1 MGNAIATAVA
11 DTFFGRLEQM
21 MITAALWGIDLCATW
36 WVAVPSLGLYADPQN
51 ITASSTPID
60 AVTHLRALIMPIT
73 AAVAVGGIL
82 WQAIMMVLSRKPAPL
97 VNVLRGLWN
106 TALWAAVGIFGTQLL
121 LTGCDQFSNAVLA
134 AALQSVGNPSL
145 GKRLGAIAVP
155 ASGGGFP
162 EVVVILA
169 ATLALLASLTQA
181 FLMLFRDGSVV
192 ILAALTPLAAAG
204 SFTNVTNGWKNKLL
218 AWQLALIFYKPMA
231 AMVYATAIY
240 VTGENTSTD
249 PRILFVGL
257 AMMVIALVAL
267 PALMKFFNWTIG
279 SLQSSNGGLG
289 MFATAGAAGMHA
301 ASSVLGGFDAGM
313 HARYL
318 ADAFDRPGPASG
330 PGGADPGPGPSGP
343 GGGPDD
349 RDPPSPGPGPTS
361 GPGPG
366 SGGAPGPGGGLKPP
380 AFVGEA
386 GGGKVANITSAG
398 EAPGAAASTTAA
410 APTAAASG
418 ATGSAATAGAA
429 SGAAT
434 GAAAAAG
441 PAGLAV
447 VGATEVVSTV
457 TETATAAANA
467 AANALDDPTKET

>member
-1 MGNAIATAVA
+1 MANAVVTAVA
-11 DTFFGRLEQM
+11 DSFFGRLEQM
-21 MITAALWGIDLCATW
+21 IIAAALWMIDISATW
-36 WVAVPSLGLYADPQN
+36 WVAVPSLSLYADPEN
-51 ITASSTPID
+51 ITASSSPID

-82 WQAIMMVLSRKPAPL
+82 WQAILMVLTRKPAPL

-121 LTGCDQFSNAVLA
+121 LTGCDQFSTAVLS

-145 GKRLGAIAVP
+145 GKRLGALAVP

-162 EVVVILA
+162 EIVVILA
-169 ATLALLASLTQA
+169 ATLAMLASLTQA
-181 FLMLFRDGSVV
+181 FLMLFRDGSVI

-204 SFTNVTNGWKNKLL
+204 SFTNATNGWKNKLL

-249 PRILFVGL
+249 PRVLFVGL

-267 PALMKFFNWTIG
+267 PVLMKFFNWTIG
-279 SLQSSNGGLG
+279 SLQSSNGGIG
-289 MFATAGAAGMHA
+289 MLATAGAAGMHA

-318 ADAFDRPGPASG
+318 ADAFDRAGPASS

-343 GGGPDD
+343 GRSPDD
-349 RDPPSPGPGPTS
+349 RDPPNPGPTS

-380 AFVGEA
+380 TFIGEA
-386 GGGKVANITSAG
+386 GTGKVATITSAG
-398 EAPGAAASTTAA
+398 AAPGAAVSTTTA

-418 ATGSAATAGAA
+418 ATSSAATTGAA

-447 VGATEVVSTV
+447 AGATEVVSTV
-457 TETATAAANA
+457 TETAKAAAHA
-467 AANALDDPTKET
+467 AANALDNPTKET